1 MMDRQSQAVA
11 REKTYSDIDFAF
23 RANPMTG
30 DVALKKDEEAIKQS
44 VINILSTNRGERPFL
59 PYFGA
64 NLRRYLFDNF
74 DRVTTSLIDEQI
86 RSALANYEPRVRV
99 LSVDVQG
106 RPDQNSM
113 TITLEF
119 EIISPTNAR
128 TSVEFVVER
137 LR

>member
-1 MMDRQSQAVA
+1 MSSQTIA
-11 REKTYSDIDFAF
+11 REKTYTDIDFAF
-23 RANPMTG
+23 TVNPVTG
-30 DVALKKDEEAIKQS
+30 DVGLKKEAEAVKQS

-64 NLRRYLFDNF
+64 NIRKYLFDNF
-74 DRVTTSLIDEQI
+74 DRITSSLIDEQI

-99 LSVDVQG
+99 INVDTQG

-119 EIISPTNAR
+119 EIISPESIR